1 MASLIEERAELRHS
15 FKTFSIS
22 AYPHYKNSASALPSA
37 IHDCIA
43 TGATKSKQLPRI
55 PPIIP
60 LIISLISQNTPK
72 ISPNVPSNTHEIS
85 KITLDRVAHLVGLP
99 SQPDYIQNYFLLMRA
114 SSLIF
119 IDSSTTER
127 TGKPNQAEHKKAS
140 KFGQTIRH
148 IERTS
153 PEPQV

>member
-1 MASLIEERAELRHS
+1 M
-15 FKTFSIS
+15 KTFSIS
-22 AYPHYKNSASALPSA
+22 TYPHHQNSTSALPSA

-85 KITLDRVAHLVGLP
+85 KISLDRVAHLVGWSTMVACRSKNWTNKRRLRVEGDSGWSRWSRMMVGDP
-99 SQPDYIQNYFLLMRA
+99 GCQAGRSPPVLQNTLVTRHHLH
-114 SSLIF
+114 SS
-119 IDSSTTER
+119 EK
-127 TGKPNQAEHKKAS
+127 GE
-140 KFGQTIRH
+140 KFQN
-148 IERTS
+148 
-153 PEPQV
+153 